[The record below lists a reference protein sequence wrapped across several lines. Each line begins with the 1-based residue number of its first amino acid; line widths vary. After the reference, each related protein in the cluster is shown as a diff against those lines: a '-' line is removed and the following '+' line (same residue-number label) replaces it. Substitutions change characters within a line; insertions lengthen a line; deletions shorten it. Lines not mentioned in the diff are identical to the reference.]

1 MIDECELLM
10 QIVKPIV
17 ERRQV
22 YVEMLKSKPNDLC
35 YVVIAVRMS
44 SYLVVD
50 MRSQLGRFMFW
61 QLHCDLLQLWF
72 FATCSQSPHW
82 K

>member
-17 ERRQV
+17 EWN
-22 YVEMLKSKPNDLC
+22 VEMLKSKPSELC

-44 SYLVVD
+44 SYLVVH
-50 MRSQLGRFMFW
+50 MRSQL
-61 QLHCDLLQLWF
+61 
-72 FATCSQSPHW
+72 
-82 K
+82 